1 MIQNDERETW
11 IALGYILGN
20 VKFNVSTTKA
30 SDRPAG
36 YRVKPSVRWSQ
47 TPSLQAHSAVEGALS
62 VAGLELKPSYTS
74 KDEIQRWVAFILM
87 SDNTKM
93 PLRPLFAD
101 QEGLHMF
108 CWVYDNP
115 PPNDFV
121 GFTEWAVMYDEE
133 IDSLSASLLK
143 EESKTGSDKWGGLD
157 SEF

>member
-20 VKFNVSTTKA
+20 VTFSVSVTKA

-47 TPSLQAHSAVEGALS
+47 TPSLQAHATVEGALS
-62 VAGLELKPSYTS
+62 VAGLELKDSYTT

-87 SDNTKM
+87 SDNSKM

-121 GFTEWAVMYDEE
+121 GFTEWAQMFDDE
-133 IDSLSASLLK
+133 IDNLSASLLK
-143 EESKTGSDKWGGLD
+143 EESKGKSDVWGD
-157 SEF
+157 SDDF

>member
-47 TPSLQAHSAVEGALS
+47 TPSLQAHSTVEGALS
-62 VAGLELKPSYTS
+62 VAGLELKDSYTT

-87 SDNTKM
+87 SDNSKM

-108 CWVYDNP
+108 CWV
-115 PPNDFV
+115 
-121 GFTEWAVMYDEE
+121 
-133 IDSLSASLLK
+133 
-143 EESKTGSDKWGGLD
+143 
-157 SEF
+157 

>member
-20 VKFNVSTTKA
+20 VKFNVSITKA

-36 YRVKPSVRWSQ
+36 YRVKPNVRWSQ

-62 VAGLELKPSYTS
+62 VAGLKVKDSYTT
-74 KDEIQRWVAFILM
+74 KDDIQRWVAFILM
-87 SDNTKM
+87 SDNSKM
-93 PLRPLFAD
+93 RLRPLFAD

-143 EESKTGSDKWGGLD
+143 EESKRGSDKWGGLD

>member
-121 GFTEWAVMYDEE
+121 GFREWAQMFDDE
-133 IDSLSASLLK
+133 IDNLSASLLK
-143 EESKTGSDKWGGLD
+143 EESKGKSDTWGD
-157 SEF
+157 SDDF